1 MTSEEQRLISQVTA
15 SFRAFSGTTGAL
27 RLRITS
33 PSQVEVAAKPS
44 LHEELRLIYDEHT
57 IRRDESSSSLS
68 RVLPGAYAGRGL
80 LTRGECETLM
90 REAIDRGMRHVE
102 QGRRCGTS
110 IKVKADGSVTDARL
124 RDCTR
129 TELLHPELADKMFE
143 RLRPHLESE
152 VTVDGSESAHA
163 LGLPASDPMLHGVWR
178 PSRVNPMIRICR
190 YPGDGRGH
198 FGPHQD
204 SSFEVGP
211 HERSLL
217 TINGYLNALPEGA
230 GGCTRFL
237 IDDLPVYKDARGRFT
252 VEDESSVLGRIR
264 PDEPGM
270 AAVFYHGLMHDSEPL
285 RSGAPPK
292 WIYRTEVIYTREPS
306 SVPAI
311 RTEAALAREIE
322 RAAERIERSDPTRSV
337 RLYQL
342 AQRLNDGRMDEATAR
357 RRLDEL
363 RPRERE
369 EEGEDTDDGY

>member
-1 MTSEEQRLISQVTA
+1 MSAALNTSIFRDAKRAYYSEHSDQAGTTTYRGSDANMTSEEQRLISQVTA

-33 PSQVEVAAKPS
+33 PSQVEAAAKPS

-230 GGCTRFL
+230 ADARASSSTTYRCTR
-237 IDDLPVYKDARGRFT
+237 T
-252 VEDESSVLGRIR
+252 
-264 PDEPGM
+264 
-270 AAVFYHGLMHDSEPL
+270 
-285 RSGAPPK
+285 
-292 WIYRTEVIYTREPS
+292 
-306 SVPAI
+306 
-311 RTEAALAREIE
+311 
-322 RAAERIERSDPTRSV
+322 RAAGSPSRTSRRCWGGYGRTSRAWRRSSTT
-337 RLYQL
+337 
-342 AQRLNDGRMDEATAR
+342 G
-357 RRLDEL
+357 
-363 RPRERE
+363 
-369 EEGEDTDDGY
+369 

>member
-1 MTSEEQRLISQVTA
+1 M
-15 SFRAFSGTTGAL
+15 
-27 RLRITS
+27 
-33 PSQVEVAAKPS
+33 
-44 LHEELRLIYDEHT
+44 
-57 IRRDESSSSLS
+57 
-68 RVLPGAYAGRGL
+68 
-80 LTRGECETLM
+80 
-90 REAIDRGMRHVE
+90 
-102 QGRRCGTS
+102 
-110 IKVKADGSVTDARL
+110 
-124 RDCTR
+124 
-129 TELLHPELADKMFE
+129 
-143 RLRPHLESE
+143 
-152 VTVDGSESAHA
+152 
-163 LGLPASDPMLHGVWR
+163 
-178 PSRVNPMIRICR
+178 
-190 YPGDGRGH
+190 
-198 FGPHQD
+198 
-204 SSFEVGP
+204 
-211 HERSLL
+211 
-217 TINGYLNALPEGA
+217 
-230 GGCTRFL
+230 
-237 IDDLPVYKDARGRFT
+237 
-252 VEDESSVLGRIR
+252 LGRIR